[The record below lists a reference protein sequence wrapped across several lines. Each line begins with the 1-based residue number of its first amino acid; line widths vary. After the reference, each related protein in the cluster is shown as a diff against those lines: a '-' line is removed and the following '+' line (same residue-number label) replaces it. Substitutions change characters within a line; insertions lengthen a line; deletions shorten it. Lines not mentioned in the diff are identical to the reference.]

1 MARKKKKPK
10 TFLFC
15 GCGDVSQQ
23 EEPLSKASIG
33 SLCECTERE
42 RDTGS
47 FLKTKKGLKQLTF
60 SSITIK
66 QAFDTL
72 ERVE

>member
-10 TFLFC
+10 TLLFC
-15 GCGDVSQQ
+15 GCGHVSQKD
-23 EEPLSKASIG
+23 ERFSKG
-33 SLCECTERE
+33 SVGALCECTERE

-60 SSITIK
+60 SSISIT
-66 QAFDTL
+66 QSADTL